1 MVTEVIK
8 KHEGIMGHNHYARN
22 TRLSGEKIV
31 NKTFTHKINRCLFC
45 TCEILVVA
53 RQKKP
58 SKICKDCKEKYTTE
72 EIRAKYKESHIHRR
86 EQQKA
91 KHSLNVP
98 SEQRF
103 IFNSPFRSGAGEQRV
118 PAPSNDKSLQDKL

>member
-1 MVTEVIK
+1 MS
-8 KHEGIMGHNHYARN
+8 HNHYARN
-22 TRLSGEKIV
+22 TRLSGEKLV
-31 NKTFTHKINRCLFC
+31 NKTYTHKVNRCLFC
-45 TCEILVVA
+45 ACEILVVA

-72 EIRAKYKESHIHRR
+72 QIKAKYKESYIHRR

-91 KHSLNVP
+91 KYSLNVP

-118 PAPSNDKSLQDKL
+118 PAPSNDKALDDKL